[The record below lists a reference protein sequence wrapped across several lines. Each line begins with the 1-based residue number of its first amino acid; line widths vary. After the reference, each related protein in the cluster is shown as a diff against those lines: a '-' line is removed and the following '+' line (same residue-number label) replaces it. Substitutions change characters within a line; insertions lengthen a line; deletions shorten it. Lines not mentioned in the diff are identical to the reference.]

1 MYVYP
6 GSDVC
11 YSWEEGK
18 EGGGGG
24 QAGCQI
30 KIPPLT
36 LNEQES

>member
-24 QAGCQI
+24 KQAV
-30 KIPPLT
+30 KSKFLP
-36 LNEQES
+36 

>member
-18 EGGGGG
+18 EGGG

>member
-18 EGGGGG
+18 EGGGGK
-24 QAGCQI
+24 QAV
-30 KIPPLT
+30 KSKFLP
-36 LNEQES
+36 

>member
-18 EGGGGG
+18 EGGGASRLSN
-24 QAGCQI
+24 QNSS
-30 KIPPLT
+30 PDP
-36 LNEQES
+36 E

>member
-18 EGGGGG
+18 EGGGG

>member
-24 QAGCQI
+24 GGGKQAV
-30 KIPPLT
+30 KSKFLP
-36 LNEQES
+36 